1 MTDLPRDVAS
11 RGSSAVATRT
21 SSRAAGS
28 PTTVGVPTPRQD
40 RDGESIDVAGVD
52 EQPTGAGTSA
62 RLIGLV
68 IFGLAAIAGAVLLA
82 AASAVG
88 PQVEIAPTEG
98 ILLGFWSVLYAT
110 EAPSVRVGIAAVSL
124 AALLALGVALLELRI
139 SNRSRRSVDIR
150 ADPLA
155 PKFVMARTAGVL
167 PGRGRRHDD
176 PKPPAPNG

>member
-11 RGSSAVATRT
+11 RGSSAVATGT

-52 EQPTGAGTSA
+52 EQPTGAGTFA

-68 IFGLAAIAGAVLLA
+68 IFGLAAIAG
-82 AASAVG
+82 AVG

-110 EAPSVRVGIAAVSL
+110 EAPSVRVAIAAVSL

>member
-1 MTDLPRDVAS
+1 MTDLPHDVAS

-52 EQPTGAGTSA
+52 EQPTGAGTFA

-68 IFGLAAIAGAVLLA
+68 IFGLAAIAG
-82 AASAVG
+82 AVG

-110 EAPSVRVGIAAVSL
+110 EAPSVRVAIAAMSL
-124 AALLALGVALLELRI
+124 AALLALGVAGGEG
-139 SNRSRRSVDIR
+139 R
-150 ADPLA
+150 A
-155 PKFVMARTAGVL
+155 AGVL

-176 PKPPAPNG
+176 PKPPAPKRVNFR